1 MSISLFVSTTT
12 ENLQGKSHWWG
23 APDFPAGMRYP
34 FVEIDEG
41 IEEPLTFVCQI
52 RCEGIAPYDTTGL
65 LPTKGMLY
73 VFAPL
78 AYFMGGYGRG
88 IGSGYKPLII
98 HIEDCSELYPCDIV
112 SPKDHKSIF
121 RPAHKIT
128 FENNFDEKIVYGA
141 TMLCPPDRDNIE
153 AYNSGHIVLLQIE
166 ECSEWGLH
174 IYDCGS
180 YYILMRP
187 EDIKNGNW
195 NEVRSDTFTY

>member
-12 ENLQGKSHWWG
+12 EDLQGKSHWWG

-34 FVEIDEG
+34 FVEIDEDE
-41 IEEPLTFVCQI
+41 EEPLTCVCQI
-52 RCEGIAPYDTTGL
+52 RCEEIAPYDTMGL

-88 IGSGYKPLII
+88 IGSGYKPLIF

-121 RPAHKIT
+121 RPALKIT
-128 FENNFDEKIVYGA
+128 FDRNYDGDYVYGVS
-141 TMLCPPDRDNIE
+141 MLCPINNENI
-153 AYNSGHIVLLQIE
+153 ADYNSGHITFMQFE
-166 ECSEWGLH
+166 ECEKWGLH
-174 IYDCGS
+174 IYDCGT

-187 EDIKNGNW
+187 EDIKSGNW
-195 NEVRSDTFTY
+195 SEVKSDIFTY

>member
-12 ENLQGKSHWWG
+12 EDLQGKSHWWG

-34 FVEIDEG
+34 FVEIDEDE
-41 IEEPLTFVCQI
+41 EEPLTFVCQI
-52 RCEGIAPYDTTGL
+52 RCEEIAPYDTMGL

-88 IGSGYKPLII
+88 IGSGYKPLIF

-121 RPAHKIT
+121 RPALKIT
-128 FENNFDEKIVYGA
+128 FDRNYDGDYVYGA
-141 TMLCPPDRDNIE
+141 SMLCPINNENIA
-153 AYNSGHIVLLQIE
+153 AYNSGHITFMQFE
-166 ECSEWGLH
+166 ECEKWGLH
-174 IYDCGS
+174 IYDCGT
-180 YYILMRP
+180 YYILMRH
-187 EDIKNGNW
+187 EDIKSGNW
-195 NEVRSDTFTY
+195 SEVKSDIFTY

>member
-12 ENLQGKSHWWG
+12 EDLQGKSHWWG

-34 FVEIDEG
+34 FVEIDEDE
-41 IEEPLTFVCQI
+41 EEPLTFVCQI
-52 RCEGIAPYDTTGL
+52 RCEEIAPYDTMGL

-88 IGSGYKPLII
+88 IGSGYKPLIF

-121 RPAHKIT
+121 RPALKIT
-128 FENNFDEKIVYGA
+128 FDRNYDGDYVYGVS
-141 TMLCPPDRDNIE
+141 MLCPINNENIA
-153 AYNSGHIVLLQIE
+153 AYNSGHITFMQFE
-166 ECSEWGLH
+166 ECEKWGLH
-174 IYDCGS
+174 IYDCGT

-187 EDIKNGNW
+187 EDIKSGNW
-195 NEVRSDTFTY
+195 SEVKSDIFTY